1 MASGTH
7 VEGVRE
13 RVVGGDPRRPFF
25 FSDFRSMRP
34 SQSQSLEHGSQE
46 KFEESTP
53 THAHKETRQRRWPP
67 MKKTPQHAT

>member
-46 KFEESTP
+46 KFERR
-53 THAHKETRQRRWPP
+53 AHPRTRTRKHGNDDGLQ
-67 MKKTPQHAT
+67 